1 MKTISKIFLSMFLAC
16 VGTVAAHAD
25 SPLTSSDFA
34 HCYNDIDMVAEAIA
48 NPGEVN
54 PTVMNYLADK
64 NVPVDERVAVV
75 NAIGWNFNGL
85 TTGDQFG
92 TYLMKR
98 YKAKNMK
105 SLAKKLDAGTLVVC
119 AYAKAMSNYF
129 NVDEAVELAEMAV
142 KKDQT
147 NSFTI
152 RYIAALIKAQK
163 LMDSSWSDL
172 YKVVEN
178 VYNDGSLKVDM
189 RQCAIDAIWDYI
201 KLYAEY

>member
-1 MKTISKIFLSMFLAC
+1 MKAISKFFFSMLLAC
-16 VGTVAAHAD
+16 AGTLAAHAD
-25 SPLTSSDFA
+25 SPLTSTDFA

-54 PTVMNYLADK
+54 PTVMNYLADS

-92 TYLMKR
+92 TYLMSR
-98 YKAKNMK
+98 YNAKNMK
-105 SLAKKLDAGTLVVC
+105 KLVKKLDAGTLVVY

-129 NVDEAVELAEMAV
+129 NVDDAVVLAEVAV

-152 RYIAALIKAQK
+152 RYIAALIIAQK

-178 VYNDGSLKVDM
+178 VYNDGSLRVDM